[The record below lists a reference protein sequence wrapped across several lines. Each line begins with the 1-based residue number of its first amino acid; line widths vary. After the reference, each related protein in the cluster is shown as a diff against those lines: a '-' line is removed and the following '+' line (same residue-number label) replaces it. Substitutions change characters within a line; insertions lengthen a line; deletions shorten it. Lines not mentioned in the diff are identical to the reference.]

1 MKSRIIKAK
10 EKNRN
15 VCLVS
20 LGSSTSLG
28 IPFEHS
34 LVYDVITREEMKSH
48 NIPFKN
54 VLDLKNLYQHASS
67 VPTQDDNRHFV
78 METVR
83 KVARRELSY
92 AEMHSLLDARD
103 IDKTNAINFFN
114 ENRNQQLQ
122 QQNDVYDLLKSFIR
136 NNPHLDV
143 FVDEFPI
150 LWNPKSKFSF

>member
-1 MKSRIIKAK
+1 M
-10 EKNRN
+10 
-15 VCLVS
+15 
-20 LGSSTSLG
+20 GSSTTLG

-34 LVYDVITREEMKSH
+34 LVYDVLSREEMKSH

-67 VPTQDDNRHFV
+67 VPTQEDNRHFV

-83 KVARRELSY
+83 KVARQELSY

-103 IDKTNAINFFN
+103 IDKTNAVNFYN
-114 ENRNQQLQ
+114 ENRNKPLQ
-122 QQNDVYDLLKSFIR
+122 QENDVYDLLKSFIK

-143 FVDEFPI
+143 FVDECPI
-150 LWNPKSKFSF
+150 LWNPKSTLSFLIL